1 MPRLKLNR
9 FRKLYKSLKTPWK
22 PLNWLILG
30 YLIGIEE
37 RYINL
42 VSKQTV
48 DNAVSKYLAETR
60 DDTVYEAVIEKVED
74 GYTIGYFPE
83 KKDD

>member
-1 MPRLKLNR
+1 MPKLKLNR

-60 DDTVYEAVIEKVED
+60 EDTVYKAVIEKVED